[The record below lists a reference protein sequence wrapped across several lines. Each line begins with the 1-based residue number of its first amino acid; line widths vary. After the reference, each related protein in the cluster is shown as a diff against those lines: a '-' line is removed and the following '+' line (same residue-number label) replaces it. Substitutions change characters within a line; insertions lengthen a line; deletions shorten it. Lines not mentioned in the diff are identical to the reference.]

1 MRIAVIGGIGSGKS
15 EVMKIAKE
23 RGFFC
28 LSADEINAELLKTP
42 TYIQKLAT
50 LFPSV
55 VSNGV
60 VDKGALAKIVFSDR
74 GERKKLNALAHPEI
88 MRVIS
93 ECKESPL
100 VVELPLFIEGGDEAF
115 DEIVYVR
122 APLFKRI
129 SRLKK
134 GRGMSVKQAVSRIRS
149 QVPSAVLRAK
159 ATIIVDNSTSFA
171 VLKRN
176 ANEVFDKIQK
186 AYSKMEL
193 EPQGGD
199 RSERRA

>member
-42 TYIQKLAT
+42 SYIQKIAT

-159 ATIIVDNSTSFA
+159 ATVIIDNSRSLSA
-171 VLKRN
+171 LKER
-176 ANEVFDKIQK
+176 ANKTFNRIL
-186 AYSKMEL
+186 SKYNNNH
-193 EPQGGD
+193 
-199 RSERRA
+199 SK

>member
-42 TYIQKLAT
+42 SYIQKIAT

-122 APLFKRI
+122 TPLFKRI

-134 GRGMSVKQAVSRIRS
+134 GRGMSVKQAVSRIRA

-159 ATIIVDNSTSFA
+159 ATIVIDNSRSLSA
-171 VLKRN
+171 LQAR
-176 ANEVFDKIQK
+176 ANETFNQIL
-186 AYSKMEL
+186 SKYNNHS
-193 EPQGGD
+193 Q
-199 RSERRA
+199 

>member
-42 TYIQKLAT
+42 SYIQKIAK

-115 DEIVYVR
+115 DEIVYIR

-134 GRGMSVKQAVSRIRS
+134 GRGMSVKQAASRIRS

-159 ATIIVDNSTSFA
+159 ATIVIDNSRSLSA
-171 VLKRN
+171 LQAR
-176 ANEVFDKIQK
+176 ANETFNQIL
-186 AYSKMEL
+186 SKYNNH
-193 EPQGGD
+193 
-199 RSERRA
+199 S